1 MNIGSCFS
9 QPGKIVKGK
18 LKVATFK
25 GKKLEIP
32 LIVVQGY
39 REGKTC
45 FISAG
50 IHGDEINAIETINR
64 FLSNLNLRKVKGTI
78 ILLPL
83 LNPWGFKQKSRYIP
97 FDNLDLNRC
106 FGKKGKSVSY
116 QIAATLM
123 KEVIEKCDYGIDLHD
138 SGSKNILLPHP
149 RIFTGDKSQVLREMS
164 YALGT
169 DIILEREGLPGMMA
183 IESFRHLNIPVL
195 TVEIGGALILNEEFI
210 EQGVRGINNILI
222 YNDNMQGILDLP
234 MQQFFLQER
243 QGYGAPLSGI
253 LHIEVELGEAVKKDQ
268 VLARIHDPLTDNQR
282 MMKSKDHGVVFSIR
296 KDALIDKGESALSVL
311 HFHVKERTHQII
323 PVQAQML
330 INKQRLQKVITRPT
344 IILDDL
350 FTIIGFSY
358 KLVGKTIKS
367 PLKRLEDLW
376 K

>member
-1 MNIGSCFS
+1 MKIVSCS
-9 QPGKIVKGK
+9 AQPGKIVRGK
-18 LKVATFK
+18 LKVATFH
-25 GKKLEIP
+25 GKNLEIP
-32 LIVVQGY
+32 LIVVQGH

-64 FLSNLNLRKVKGTI
+64 FLKGLSINRVRGTI

-83 LNPWGFKQKSRYIP
+83 LNPWGFKQKTRYIP

-106 FGKKGKSVSY
+106 FGKSGKTVSY

-123 KEVIEKCDYGIDLHD
+123 KEVITKCDYGIDLHD

-149 RIFTGDKSQVLREMS
+149 RIFKGDKSQILREMS

-183 IESFRHLNIPVL
+183 IESFKHLNVPVL
-195 TVEIGGALILNEEFI
+195 TVEIGGALLINEDFI
-210 EQGVRGINNILI
+210 IQGVRGINNILI
-222 YNDNMQGILDLP
+222 YHDNLQGILDLP

-253 LHIEVELGEAVKKDQ
+253 LHIEVELGEAVKKEQ
-268 VLARIHDPLTDNQR
+268 VLARIHDPINDNQHILR
-282 MMKSKDHGVVFSIR
+282 SKDHGVVFSIR
-296 KDALIDKGESALSVL
+296 KDALIDKGESVLSVL
-311 HFHVKERTHQII
+311 HFHVKEKTHQII

-344 IILDDL
+344 IILDGL
-350 FTIIGFSY
+350 FSVLGFSY

-367 PLKRLEDLW
+367 PLKKIGEFW